1 MSSTH
6 KVWLM
11 CVYYHLIGKNIVC
24 LFHIYIFDTTHVT
37 ILVEHSMGGRLQKER
52 DD

>member
-1 MSSTH
+1 
-6 KVWLM
+6 M
-11 CVYYHLIGKNIVC
+11 CILSLNWEKT
-24 LFHIYIFDTTHVT
+24 LFAYSIYIFDTTHVT